1 MLCRTRVYDTYSY
14 LATKSICMET
24 LDGMSPFLG
33 ISILNASL
41 VRCNLML
48 GMTGTPYIIISQDVY
63 PFLEYSNNFLI
74 VFNEISTVG
83 GEG

>member
-14 LATKSICMET
+14 LATKSIGMET
-24 LDGMSPFLG
+24 LYGMSSFLG
-33 ISILNASL
+33 ISILNTSL
-41 VRCNLML
+41 VRCKLML
-48 GMTGTPYIIISQDVY
+48 GMTDTPYIIISNDVY
-63 PFLEYSNNFLI
+63 PFLEYSSYFLI